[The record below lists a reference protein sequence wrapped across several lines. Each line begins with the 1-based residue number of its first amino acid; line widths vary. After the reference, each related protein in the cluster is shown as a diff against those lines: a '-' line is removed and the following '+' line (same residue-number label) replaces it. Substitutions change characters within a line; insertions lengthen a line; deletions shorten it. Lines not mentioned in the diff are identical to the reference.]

1 MHIQDPPPG
10 ESSVR
15 RRASILLP
23 SLEGGGAERTTFL
36 IATGLLLAFVL
47 LLPAEPQY
55 NAPLLVLAVLGGWR
69 VLSRRTRIGAPENRF
84 LGIAFLCMWL
94 PMLASLPDAVDLDEA
109 LRKTASLGI
118 YYFAGLYAIAA
129 YSRARFRDLD
139 RLMVCVAAVCA
150 LWCLDAFWQFAFG
163 RDWFGIPFREGD
175 QLRSPS
181 DVAGRLRGPF
191 NVAGRLGIV
200 LVVFSPLVFEA
211 VRRAARHWPWSPV
224 LLLPF
229 FATILLT
236 GSRAS
241 WLALAVAGAG
251 YLLFLLRWPEGPR
264 WNARRTLAAAG
275 AVVLA
280 VVLAAYA
287 WPDRVKSARETV
299 EPRIEHLAGLWSGDR
314 EQFELATTCRLTL
327 WRAGV
332 NTWSEHWLNGV
343 GPRGFRHVYD
353 EFRPERDYFRE
364 LCAHTGAPASPHLLV
379 LEIAAE
385 TGMIGL
391 LGYLILGAVLL
402 ARLGALD
409 RGALRSAY
417 PYALVSVVALF
428 PVTGHLGFYALFP
441 TSLIWWVLIV
451 NASAFAI
458 AARKDREGAPG

>member
-1 MHIQDPPPG
+1 MLEDRPTPMHIQEPPPG
-10 ESSVR
+10 GSSVR

-23 SLEGGGAERTTFL
+23 SFEGGGAERTTL
-36 IATGLLLAFVL
+36 LLATGLLLAFVL

-55 NAPLLVLAVLGGWR
+55 NAPLLVLAALGGWR
-69 VLSRRTRIGAPENRF
+69 VISRRTRIGAPENRF

-94 PMLASLPDAVDLDEA
+94 PMLASLPDAVKLDEA

-118 YYFAGLYAIAA
+118 YYFAGLYVIAA

-139 RLMVCVAAVCA
+139 RLMMCVAAVCA

-163 RDWFGIPFREGD
+163 RDWLGIPFREGD
-175 QLRSPS
+175 QLR
-181 DVAGRLRGPF
+181 GPF
-191 NVAGRLGIV
+191 VTKGRLGIL

-211 VRRAARHWPWSPV
+211 VRRAARYWPWSPV
-224 LLLPF
+224 FLLPF
-229 FATILLT
+229 FAAILLAGNRT
-236 GSRAS
+236 S
-241 WLALAVAGAG
+241 WVALAVAGAG

-264 WNARRTLAAAG
+264 RNARRTLAAG

-280 VVLAAYA
+280 VVLSAYA
-287 WPDRVKSARETV
+287 WSDGVKSARETV

-327 WRAGV
+327 WKAAV

-343 GPRGFRHVYD
+343 GPRGFRYVYD

-364 LCAHTGAPASPHLLV
+364 LCKRSAVPVSPHLLV

-391 LGYLILGAVLL
+391 LGYLLLGAALL
-402 ARLGALD
+402 AGLGALD
-409 RGALRSAY
+409 RGAFRSAY
-417 PYALVSVVALF
+417 PYALVSLVTLF
-428 PVTGHLGFYALFP
+428 PVTGHLGFYGTFP
-441 TSLIWWVLIV
+441 TNLIWWALIV

-458 AARKDREGAPG
+458 AARKDREDAPG